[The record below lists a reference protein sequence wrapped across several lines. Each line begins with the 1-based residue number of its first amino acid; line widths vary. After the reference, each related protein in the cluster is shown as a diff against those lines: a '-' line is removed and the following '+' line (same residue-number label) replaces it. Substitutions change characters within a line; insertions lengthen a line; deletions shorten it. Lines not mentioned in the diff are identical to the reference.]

1 MNHFMNILLYS
12 FICSL
17 ILFTNC
23 GEDTEDVVVDTD
35 SDFIYL
41 DENGITI
48 KASENAVIGENY
60 ELNGISYLIVDKDL
74 LAQMI
79 VEEKDITNV
88 ITSRLTDMV
97 GMFYRYPF
105 NQDIS
110 SWDVSNVTDCRQF
123 SYETTTWA
131 LPKPNFTNCT
141 E

>member
-48 KASENAVIGENY
+48 KASENAVIGLNY
-60 ELNGISYLIVDKDL
+60 ELNGVSYLIVDKDF

-79 VEEKDITNV
+79 
-88 ITSRLTDMV
+88 
-97 GMFYRYPF
+97 
-105 NQDIS
+105 
-110 SWDVSNVTDCRQF
+110 
-123 SYETTTWA
+123 A
-131 LPKPNFTNCT
+131 
-141 E
+141 